1 MITIMVPALNEE
13 LSLRD
18 TIQSI
23 VRAAEINTVELY
35 IIIVNDGSTDNTYD
49 IICELEREFSFVRS
63 IHNKK
68 NLGVGKSLVEAIKIA
83 KGDKFLILPGDG
95 DVEENDIS
103 RLLSN
108 KDKAEMVF
116 LYFPNREI
124 KGRFRSVL
132 SKMYSTV
139 YILFFD
145 IYVQYIMGPC
155 IYPTNKL
162 RELTLKSNRFG
173 IISEITTKILLLGS
187 TFHEMPAYMR
197 VGAKGSTA
205 LSVSNIIDVCLT
217 FVRLLLETK
226 IINRRVFNKKPSRIY

>member
-13 LSLRD
+13 LHLRD

-23 VRAAEINTVELY
+23 VRAAEINTVELN

-68 NLGVGKSLVEAIKIA
+68 NLGLGKSLVEALKIA
-83 KGDKFLILPGDG
+83 KGEKFLIVPGDG
-95 DVEENDIS
+95 DVQENDIS

-108 KDKAEMVF
+108 QDKAEMVF
-116 LYFPNREI
+116 LYFPNKEI
-124 KGRFRSVL
+124 KGRFRSIL
-132 SKMYSTV
+132 SLMYTSI

-145 IYVQYIMGPC
+145 IYVQYIMAPC

-205 LSVSNIIDVCLT
+205 LTVSNIIDVGLT
-217 FVRLLLETK
+217 FVRLLLDIK
-226 IINRRVFNKKPSRIY
+226 IINRRVFNKKPLRIY